1 MERTQA
7 LPQNWDHNWQ
17 KFFAWSGLI
26 FVVLCGLGLEVFMPQ
41 PIPPDTTPTT
51 GWVS

>member
-7 LPQNWDHNWQ
+7 LRQNWDHNWQ

-41 PIPPDTTPTT
+41 PPHFDLSAADTAR
-51 GWVS
+51 